1 MLSIWRLHS
10 LPFSFP
16 SLPNLSERST
26 HGVDG
31 DGDLVMEND
40 ALGGFRELR
49 EGAVCSG
56 AVNDWRRDGTEFCE
70 EAVY

>member
-1 MLSIWRLHS
+1 
-10 LPFSFP
+10 
-16 SLPNLSERST
+16 
-26 HGVDG
+26 VDG

-56 AVNDWRRDGTEFCE
+56 AVNDWRRDRTEFCE